1 MTTKEQIQ
9 ELEEEI
15 AWVMKAVE
23 PVTTLGLRLR
33 LIERLGTQLDELRKE
48 LK

>member
-33 LIERLGTQLDELRKE
+33 LIERLLDSVDKI
-48 LK
+48 KKDTK